1 LQNRNESAPL
11 EFTFSVYMRVA
22 LDKPYKINLKCYW
35 DHLRSVFGEILRTW
49 ELFGNLIGTPWEHD
63 GNTLGEREKTK
74 NPSPHSKKKT
84 APFMSAH

>member
-1 LQNRNESAPL
+1 
-11 EFTFSVYMRVA
+11 
-22 LDKPYKINLKCYW
+22 
-35 DHLRSVFGEILRTW
+35 LRTW
-49 ELFGNLIGTPWEHD
+49 EPFGNLIGTPWEHD